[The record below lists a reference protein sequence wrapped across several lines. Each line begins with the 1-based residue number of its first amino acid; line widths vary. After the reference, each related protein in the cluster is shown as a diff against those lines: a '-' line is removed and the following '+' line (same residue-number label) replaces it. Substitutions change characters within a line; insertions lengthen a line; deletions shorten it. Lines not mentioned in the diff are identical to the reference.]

1 MNETYSE
8 IAARLMLGAS
18 SSVEILLGTG
28 SSLSIGR
35 NSGYISTFEQEI
47 AVLFALADQ
56 RLALRVSLS
65 LPTEYFSDVSSQS
78 SINGAT
84 IIEDSFFSVV
94 RNSNWQIAAHNA
106 EINKDY
112 IIIDR
117 EVIIE
122 SSTNNISYESY
133 YITHQTP
140 DAVFSICGFFDAL
153 WETSERVDILYENT
167 FLLNTSRQDR
177 AKIFYVLNEEWQ
189 QIINRLALNPQAI
202 YELTP
207 RKFEELVAGLLI
219 KDGLTIQMTPEARD
233 GGKDIIAEYESNL
246 GKQLFLVECKRY
258 SRQRPVS
265 VSVIQR
271 LYGLVEESKAT
282 SGLVVTTSRFSRDA
296 LEYQGRIK
304 HRMSLKKYEDIS
316 SWLNKHMS

>member
-8 IAARLMLGAS
+8 VAARLILGAS

-28 SSLSIGR
+28 SSLSVGR
-35 NSGYISTFEQEI
+35 NSSYISTFEQEM
-47 AVLFALADQ
+47 AALFALADQ
-56 RLALRVSLS
+56 RLSLRVSLS
-65 LPTEYFSDVSSQS
+65 LPTEHFSDVSSQPY
-78 SINGAT
+78 INGAT

-94 RNSNWQIAAHNA
+94 RNSNWQIATHNSEAH
-106 EINKDY
+106 KDY
-112 IIIDR
+112 VIIDR
-117 EVIIE
+117 EIVIE
-122 SSTNNISYESY
+122 SNTNNISSESH
-133 YITHQTP
+133 YIIHRTP
-140 DAVFSICGFFDAL
+140 DAVFSTCEFFDAL
-153 WETSERVDILYENT
+153 WKASERVDILYENT
-167 FLLNTSRQDR
+167 FFLNTPRQDR

-189 QIINRLALNPQAI
+189 QIIDRLALNPHAI

-207 RKFEELVAGLLI
+207 RKFEELVAELLI
-219 KDGLTIQMTPEARD
+219 KDGLTIQMTPETRD

-258 SRQRPVS
+258 SQQRPVS

-271 LYGLVEESKAT
+271 LYGLVEERKAT